1 VGTIERGRG
10 AKGDRVRAEILKRQ
24 LASFKN
30 ESQAQLD
37 LNLGL
42 VSEGENTNYS
52 NALSSQSASWNIGL
66 GLSYPLG
73 GIKSSS
79 NITKAQIKIKRLIQY
94 KREQN
99 LDLSIAITTL
109 REKIILLSELL
120 KSNQKQIMIA
130 KDRTTEEKSQYANG
144 TGKAS
149 FVISAQNNEQNAQL
163 GYAQVA
169 TNYQK
174 AVLEY
179 RAALDIL
186 AP

>member
-1 VGTIERGRG
+1 MNMV
-10 AKGDRVRAEILKRQ
+10 
-24 LASFKN
+24 
-30 ESQAQLD
+30 
-37 LNLGL
+37 
-42 VSEGENTNYS
+42 
-52 NALSSQSASWNIGL
+52 
-66 GLSYPLG
+66 
-73 GIKSSS
+73 
-79 NITKAQIKIKRLIQY
+79 
-94 KREQN
+94 
-99 LDLSIAITTL
+99 ITTL

-130 KDRTTEEKSQYANG
+130 KDRTTEEKAQYANG
-144 TGKAS
+144 NGKAS

-179 RAALDIL
+179 KATLDIL

>member
-1 VGTIERGRG
+1 LL
-10 AKGDRVRAEILKRQ
+10 AKARLLKITDLDLKILKRQ
-24 LASFKN
+24 LMSLKN
-30 ESQAQLD
+30 ESKTQLD

-52 NALSSQSASWNIGL
+52 NALSDQSTSWNIGL

-73 GIKSSS
+73 GIKAISS
-79 NITKAQIKIKRLIQY
+79 IKKAQIKIQRLRRY
-94 KREQN
+94 KQEQS

-120 KSNQKQIMIA
+120 KSNQKQITIA
-130 KDRTTEEKSQYANG
+130 KDRTSEEKVQYANG
-144 TGKAS
+144 NGKAS

-179 RAALDIL
+179 KATLDIL
-186 AP
+186 VP